1 MKYIVTATFKLHAGE
16 RDQFIEKI
24 AVHAAASLSEEGC
37 SVFDVCQS
45 EDDPDTFLL
54 YEAYRDFDAYLQHRE
69 TAHYGRF
76 RKWAP
81 PMLVLKDGE
90 IFQTRNVWQ
99 GAD

>member
-16 RDQFIEKI
+16 RDRFAEMMK
-24 AVHAAASLSEEGC
+24 VHAAAPLTEEGC

-45 EDDPDTFLL
+45 ADDPDTFLL
-54 YEAYRDFDAYLQHRE
+54 YEVYRDYDAYLIHRE

-76 RKWAP
+76 KEWAP
-81 PMLVLKDGE
+81 PLLVLKDGE

-99 GAD
+99 AAD